1 MVDAAGCS
9 GGGGVGRRR
18 DGVRARRDR
27 ALLAAHAFGLDSA
40 DSESIGTPLLDNMLG
55 LAALALLIPVTLG
68 VARVVQRRPA
78 GTLHSVAGRF
88 RWPWF
93 AVCLGLAFVTAFLVM
108 AALVLL
114 YDGAADVR
122 VTIDPWR
129 LIGIV
134 VVLAVLVPLQAAGEE
149 YATRGFLLQTF
160 GAYHR
165 WVGILGSALAFTL
178 MHGIGTWSGFLALF
192 VGATIWALLVIRT
205 GGLEVSIAAHAAMN
219 LLAFI
224 ATAASGGLDVADDT
238 TAADAPIGATLIM
251 LGGDITYAAG
261 VLLVLRLVSHRR
273 PRWARRTAPSASSP
287 TPVTPSFATP
297 PASPRTRDGFQGT
310 LPVDPDGLEWPARRR
325 PTDVEPDQRKRGRN

>member
-1 MVDAAGCS
+1 MDGGLTYERLARLGFHRWWMPPVALAAAVSVAAVTACGLA
-9 GGGGVGRRR
+9 GIG
-18 DGVRARRDR
+18 
-27 ALLAAHAFGLDSA
+27 LLAAHAIGLDSA

-55 LAALALLIPVTLG
+55 LASLALLIPVTLG

-93 AVCLGLAFVTAFLVM
+93 AACLGLAFATAVLVM

-129 LIGIV
+129 FIGIV
-134 VVLAVLVPLQAAGEE
+134 VVLVVLVPLQAAGEE

-165 WVGILGSALAFTL
+165 WVGILGSALAFTM
-178 MHGIGTWSGFLALF
+178 MHGIGTWSGFLALL
-192 VGATIWALLVIRT
+192 VGATIWAILVIRT

-238 TAADAPIGATLIM
+238 TAADAPIGATLVM

-261 VLLVLRLVSHRR
+261 VLLVLRLVTRHR
-273 PRWARRTAPSASSP
+273 PRWA
-287 TPVTPSFATP
+287 
-297 PASPRTRDGFQGT
+297 PASRTVGQQPDAGHPVIRDAAGVT
-310 LPVDPDGLEWPARRR
+310 
-325 PTDVEPDQRKRGRN
+325 